1 MLFLVVL
8 AVGLLTVRP
17 LGGRFT
23 TLASLHMRGAWLV
36 ALALLVQVL
45 AISVLVR
52 PPHLLAATLHVS
64 SYCFAAVFLWINRRV
79 RGLPLAAAGGALNLL
94 AIGANGGTM
103 PATAA
108 ALQAAGIRGDG
119 VHFSNSNAVAHPRLG
134 FLGDVFA
141 VPESLGPLANVFS
154 LGDVALALGAIWLL
168 HAAAGCSWATS
179 RATARSARSWLGAVP
194 GPEAPGRAI
203 EQGLVFGLRSSA
215 RRWRVQP
222 RSAACDRPDRARTRR
237 G

>member
-64 SYCFAAVFLWINRRV
+64 SYCFAAAFLWINRRV

-103 PATAA
+103 PATAS

-119 VHFSNSNAVAHPRLG
+119 VHFSNSDAVAHPRLG

-141 VPESLGPLANVFS
+141 VPASLGPLANVFS
-154 LGDVALALGAIWLL
+154 LGDVALALGAVWLL
-168 HAAAGCSWATS
+168 HAAAGCTWAVS
-179 RATARSARSWLGAVP
+179 RAGRGAPEQTLGAEAAQPVP
-194 GPEAPGRAI
+194 
-203 EQGLVFGLRSSA
+203 
-215 RRWRVQP
+215 
-222 RSAACDRPDRARTRR
+222 
-237 G
+237 